1 MESTFKLTVFGIQP
15 ARGTSTIRS
24 RLLAFFEGN
33 SSEID
38 EIIQQILT
46 NQPVVLAENL
56 LEDQAQNFLQTLT
69 NIGLNCRIEPT
80 QLSLAPVGQE
90 DPVYQC
96 PACGQKQPPALNGQ
110 DTCQRCGVVGN
121 KYQNYTEY
129 KELLELERQ
138 RVQILK
144 AQQDKDKAEAAK
156 ERVSRL
162 QEKKQKEIL
171 ERARRQAEQEAG
183 MTLRKKLKGLFK
195 PQSLIPVFI
204 GVTAA
209 IGGVGLLVWQLGMDR
224 STPPP
229 ISMAEG
235 QPGLQINTTPPP
247 NTVINVANPVVQT
260 TQTAQVAPASP
271 AGSSGSEAVA
281 QTDNPAGNSGPG
293 ATAQTNNPAG
303 DSRPGATVQT
313 ATGSTSGS
321 GPSATAQTASVIGN
335 HDATAPI
342 ASGAATDDQKQL
354 IELNKL
360 TFSALTHAADRPSAN
375 AKNTRLL
382 IELADYEAETGDIA
396 ATTQYLSRLV
406 ELVDAPNE
414 LRPEQ
419 LDAVNR
425 ARVEIMVAIAS
436 EQHKRKAFSA
446 AQEQWV
452 QAIKLTNAINSPSE
466 RALALTSLAQS
477 LHDSNTTAT
486 GDYFKRAKDNAR
498 TISDPAVRA
507 TTLSILARD
516 LAATGRP
523 EQSREVL
530 AQVGSLIAN
539 LPKVPSRLITV
550 GAIAQHRAEAG
561 DNTVAKSLLG
571 EIDSAKVKT
580 LPPVVLQYRLQT
592 LSAIARNLA
601 LDGDTLA
608 ARNEFMAILNS
619 ATALGDPDA
628 RDSALLYLAKTLV
641 SAGDPVSAD
650 QIVAEV
656 LKNRGVSDLPKTH

>member
-56 LEDQAQNFLQTLT
+56 TEDQAQNFLQTLT
-69 NIGLNCRIEPT
+69 NIGLNCRLEPM

-96 PACGQKQPPALNGQ
+96 PACEQKQPPALNGQ
-110 DTCQRCGVVGN
+110 DICQRCGVVGN
-121 KYQNYTEY
+121 KYQNYNEY
-129 KELLELERQ
+129 KEVLEIERQ
-138 RVQILK
+138 RVQTLK
-144 AQQDKDKAEAAK
+144 TQQDKDRAEAAK
-156 ERVSRL
+156 ERASRL

-229 ISMAEG
+229 TSLAEG

-260 TQTAQVAPASP
+260 TQTAQVTPTSP

-293 ATAQTNNPAG
+293 ATAQT
-303 DSRPGATVQT
+303 
-313 ATGSTSGS
+313 ATGSTGGS
-321 GPSATAQTASVIGN
+321 GPGATAQTASVISN
-335 HDATAPI
+335 HNATVPI
-342 ASGAATDDQKQL
+342 ASGAATDNQKQL

-396 ATTQYLSRLV
+396 ATTQYLSRLA
-406 ELVDAPNE
+406 ELVDAPSE
-414 LRPEQ
+414 LQLEQ

-436 EQHKRKAFSA
+436 KQHKRKAFSA

-486 GDYFKRAKDNAR
+486 SDYFKRAKDNAR

-523 EQSREVL
+523 EQSREML
-530 AQVGSLIAN
+530 AQVGSLVAN

>member
-56 LEDQAQNFLQTLT
+56 TEDQAQNFLQTLT
-69 NIGLNCRIEPT
+69 NIGLNCRIEPM

-129 KELLELERQ
+129 KEVLELERQ
-138 RVQILK
+138 RVQVLK

-156 ERVSRL
+156 ERANRL

-183 MTLRKKLKGLFK
+183 MTLRKKLKGFFK
-195 PQSLIPVFI
+195 SQSLIPIFI
-204 GVTAA
+204 GVAAA

-229 ISMAEG
+229 TSLAEG

-293 ATAQTNNPAG
+293 ATAQT
-303 DSRPGATVQT
+303 
-313 ATGSTSGS
+313 ATGSTGGS
-321 GPSATAQTASVIGN
+321 GPSATAQTASVISN
-335 HDATAPI
+335 HNATAPI
-342 ASGAATDDQKQL
+342 ASGAATDNQKQL

-406 ELVDAPNE
+406 ELVDAPSE
-414 LRPEQ
+414 LRLEQ

-641 SAGDPVSAD
+641 SAGDPASAD

>member
-1 MESTFKLTVFGIQP
+1 VESTFKLTVFGIQSQRD
-15 ARGTSTIRS
+15 ASTVWSQLSKIIT
-24 RLLAFFEGN
+24 GN
-33 SSEID
+33 PKEMD
-38 EIIQQILT
+38 VVIQRILT
-46 NQPVVLAENL
+46 NQPVVLVQDLSSNKAKS
-56 LEDQAQNFLQTLT
+56 FLRALT
-69 NIGLNCRIEPT
+69 DIGLNCRVEPM
-80 QLSLAPVGQE
+80 QLSLIPIEEEEGGKT
-90 DPVYQC
+90 YQC
-96 PACGQKQPPALNGQ
+96 PACGYEQPPALNGQ
-110 DTCQRCGVVGN
+110 DICQRCGVVGN

-129 KELLELERQ
+129 KEVLELERQ
-138 RVQILK
+138 RVQVLK

-156 ERVSRL
+156 ERANRL

-183 MTLRKKLKGLFK
+183 MTLRKKLKGFFK
-195 PQSLIPVFI
+195 SQSLIPVFI

-229 ISMAEG
+229 TSLAEG

-293 ATAQTNNPAG
+293 ATAQT
-303 DSRPGATVQT
+303 
-313 ATGSTSGS
+313 ATGSTGGS
-321 GPSATAQTASVIGN
+321 GPSATAQTASVISN
-335 HDATAPI
+335 HNATAPI
-342 ASGAATDDQKQL
+342 ASGAATDNQKQL

-406 ELVDAPNE
+406 ELVDAPSE
-414 LRPEQ
+414 LRLEQ

-436 EQHKRKAFSA
+436 KQHKRKAFSA

-486 GDYFKRAKDNAR
+486 SDYFKRAKDNAR

-523 EQSREVL
+523 EQSREML
-530 AQVGSLIAN
+530 AQVGSLVAN

-550 GAIAQHRAEAG
+550 SAIAQHRAEAG

-628 RDSALLYLAKTLV
+628 RDSTLLYLAKTLV
-641 SAGDPVSAD
+641 SAGDPASAD

>member
-56 LEDQAQNFLQTLT
+56 TEDQAQNFLQTLT
-69 NIGLNCRIEPT
+69 NIGLNCRLEPM

-110 DTCQRCGVVGN
+110 DICQRCGVVGN
-121 KYQNYTEY
+121 KYQNYNEY
-129 KELLELERQ
+129 KEVLEIERQ
-138 RVQILK
+138 RVQTLK
-144 AQQDKDKAEAAK
+144 TQQDKDRAEAAK
-156 ERVSRL
+156 ERASRL

-229 ISMAEG
+229 TSLAEG

-247 NTVINVANPVVQT
+247 NTVINVANPAVQT

-293 ATAQTNNPAG
+293 ATAQT
-303 DSRPGATVQT
+303 
-313 ATGSTSGS
+313 ATGSTGGS
-321 GPSATAQTASVIGN
+321 GPGATAQTASVISN
-335 HDATAPI
+335 HNATAPI
-342 ASGAATDDQKQL
+342 ASGAATDNQKQL

-360 TFSALTHAADRPSAN
+360 TFSALTHAADQPSTN

-396 ATTQYLSRLV
+396 ATTKYLSRLA
-406 ELVDAPNE
+406 ELVDAPSE
-414 LRPEQ
+414 LRLEQ

-436 EQHKRKAFSA
+436 EQYKRKAFSA

-466 RALALTSLAQS
+466 RALALASLAQS

-486 GDYFKRAKDNAR
+486 SDYFKRAEDNAR
-498 TISDPAVRA
+498 TISNPALQA
-507 TTLSILARD
+507 ATLSALARD

-523 EQSREVL
+523 EQSREMF

-561 DNTVAKSLLG
+561 DNTIAKSLLG

>member
-56 LEDQAQNFLQTLT
+56 TEDQAQNFLQTLT
-69 NIGLNCRIEPT
+69 NIGLNCRLEPM

-110 DTCQRCGVVGN
+110 DICQRCGVVGN
-121 KYQNYTEY
+121 KYQNYNEY
-129 KELLELERQ
+129 NEVLEIERQ
-138 RVQILK
+138 RVQTLK
-144 AQQDKDKAEAAK
+144 TQQDKDRAEAAK
-156 ERVSRL
+156 ERASRL

-229 ISMAEG
+229 TSLAEG

-293 ATAQTNNPAG
+293 ATAQT
-303 DSRPGATVQT
+303 
-313 ATGSTSGS
+313 ATGSTGGS
-321 GPSATAQTASVIGN
+321 GPSATAQTASVISN
-335 HDATAPI
+335 HNATAPI
-342 ASGAATDDQKQL
+342 ASGAATDNQKQL

-466 RALALTSLAQS
+466 RALALASLAQS

-486 GDYFKRAKDNAR
+486 SDYFKRAEDNAR
-498 TISDPAVRA
+498 TISNPALQA
-507 TTLSILARD
+507 ATLSALARD

-561 DNTVAKSLLG
+561 DNTIAKSLLG

>member
-1 MESTFKLTVFGIQP
+1 VESTFKLTVFGIQP

-69 NIGLNCRIEPT
+69 NIGLNCRIEPM

-129 KELLELERQ
+129 KEVLELERQ
-138 RVQILK
+138 RVQVLK

-156 ERVSRL
+156 ERASRL

-183 MTLRKKLKGLFK
+183 MTLRKKLKGFFK
-195 PQSLIPVFI
+195 SQSLIPIFI
-204 GVTAA
+204 GVAAA

-224 STPPP
+224 SAPPP
-229 ISMAEG
+229 TSMAEG
-235 QPGLQINTTPPP
+235 QPGLQINTTPP
-247 NTVINVANPVVQT
+247 NTVISAANPAVQT
-260 TQTAQVAPASP
+260 IQTAQVAPASP

-293 ATAQTNNPAG
+293 ATAQT
-303 DSRPGATVQT
+303 
-313 ATGSTSGS
+313 ATGSTGGS
-321 GPSATAQTASVIGN
+321 GPGATAQTASVISN
-335 HDATAPI
+335 HNATAPI
-342 ASGAATDDQKQL
+342 ASGAATDNQKQL

>member
-56 LEDQAQNFLQTLT
+56 TEDQAQNFLQTLT
-69 NIGLNCRIEPT
+69 NIGLNCRLEPM

-110 DTCQRCGVVGN
+110 DICQRCGVVGN
-121 KYQNYTEY
+121 KYQNYNEY
-129 KELLELERQ
+129 KEVLEIERQ
-138 RVQILK
+138 RVQTLK
-144 AQQDKDKAEAAK
+144 TQQDKDRAEAAK
-156 ERVSRL
+156 ERASRL

-229 ISMAEG
+229 TSLAEG

-247 NTVINVANPVVQT
+247 NTVINVANPAVQT

-293 ATAQTNNPAG
+293 ATAQT
-303 DSRPGATVQT
+303 

-321 GPSATAQTASVIGN
+321 GPGATAQTASVISN
-335 HDATAPI
+335 HNATAPI
-342 ASGAATDDQKQL
+342 ASGAATDNQKQL

-360 TFSALTHAADRPSAN
+360 TFSALTHAADRSSAN

-382 IELADYEAETGDIA
+382 IELAHYEAETGDIA
-396 ATTQYLSRLV
+396 ATTQYLNRLV

-425 ARVEIMVAIAS
+425 ARVEIMVTIAS
-436 EQHKRKAFSA
+436 EQYKRKAFSA

-466 RALALTSLAQS
+466 RALALASLAQS

-486 GDYFKRAKDNAR
+486 SDYFKRAEDNAR
-498 TISDPAVRA
+498 TISNPALQA
-507 TTLSILARD
+507 ATLSALARD

-523 EQSREVL
+523 EQSREMF

-561 DNTVAKSLLG
+561 DNTIAKSLLG

-580 LPPVVLQYRLQT
+580 LPPIVLQYRLQA
-592 LSAIARNLA
+592 LSAVARNLA
-601 LDGDTLA
+601 LSGDILA
-608 ARNEFMAILNS
+608 ARNEFTAIFSS
-619 ATALGDPDA
+619 ATVLGDPDV
-628 RDSALLYLAKTLV
+628 RDSTLLYLAKTLV

>member
-1 MESTFKLTVFGIQP
+1 MESTFKLTVFGIQSQRD
-15 ARGTSTIRS
+15 ASTVWSQLSKIIT
-24 RLLAFFEGN
+24 GN
-33 SSEID
+33 PKEMD
-38 EIIQQILT
+38 VVIQRILT
-46 NQPVVLAENL
+46 NQPVVLVQDLSSNKAKS
-56 LEDQAQNFLQTLT
+56 FLRALT
-69 NIGLNCRIEPT
+69 DIGLNCRVEPM
-80 QLSLAPVGQE
+80 QLSLIPIEEEEGGKT
-90 DPVYQC
+90 YQC
-96 PACGQKQPPALNGQ
+96 PACGYEQPPALNGQ
-110 DTCQRCGVVGN
+110 DICQRCGVVGN

-129 KELLELERQ
+129 KEVLELERQ
-138 RVQILK
+138 RVQVLK

-156 ERVSRL
+156 ERANRL

-183 MTLRKKLKGLFK
+183 MTLRKKLKGFFK
-195 PQSLIPVFI
+195 SQSLIPVFI

-229 ISMAEG
+229 TSLAEG
-235 QPGLQINTTPPP
+235 QPGLQINITPPP

-271 AGSSGSEAVA
+271 AGSSGSEVVA
-281 QTDNPAGNSGPG
+281 QTDNPAGNSGSG
-293 ATAQTNNPAG
+293 ATA
-303 DSRPGATVQT
+303 QT

-321 GPSATAQTASVIGN
+321 GPGAIAQTASVISN
-335 HDATAPI
+335 HNATAPI
-342 ASGAATDDQKQL
+342 ASGAATNNQKQL

-396 ATTQYLSRLV
+396 ATTQYLSRLA
-406 ELVDAPNE
+406 ELVDAPSE
-414 LRPEQ
+414 LRLEQ

-436 EQHKRKAFSA
+436 EQYKRKAFSA

-466 RALALTSLAQS
+466 RALALASLAQS

-486 GDYFKRAKDNAR
+486 SDYFKRAEDNAR
-498 TISDPAVRA
+498 TISNPALQA
-507 TTLSILARD
+507 ATLSALARD

-523 EQSREVL
+523 EQSREIF

-561 DNTVAKSLLG
+561 DNTIAKSLLG

-580 LPPVVLQYRLQT
+580 LPPVILQYRLQA

-601 LDGDTLA
+601 LSGDILA

-628 RDSALLYLAKTLV
+628 RDSTLLYLAKTLV
-641 SAGDPVSAD
+641 SAGDPASAD

>member
-69 NIGLNCRIEPT
+69 NIGLNCRLEPM

-110 DTCQRCGVVGN
+110 DICQRCGVVGN
-121 KYQNYTEY
+121 KYQNYNEY
-129 KELLELERQ
+129 NEVLEIERQ
-138 RVQILK
+138 RVQTLK
-144 AQQDKDKAEAAK
+144 TQQDKDRAEAAK
-156 ERVSRL
+156 ERASRL

-229 ISMAEG
+229 TSLAEG

-293 ATAQTNNPAG
+293 ATAQT
-303 DSRPGATVQT
+303 

-321 GPSATAQTASVIGN
+321 GPGATAQTASVISN
-335 HDATAPI
+335 HNATAPI
-342 ASGAATDDQKQL
+342 ASGAATDNQKQL

-360 TFSALTHAADRPSAN
+360 TFSALTHAADQPSTN

-382 IELADYEAETGDIA
+382 IGLADYEAETGDIA
-396 ATTQYLSRLV
+396 ATTQYLNRLV

-425 ARVEIMVAIAS
+425 ARVEIMVTIAS
-436 EQHKRKAFSA
+436 EQYKRKAFFA

-466 RALALTSLAQS
+466 RALALASLAQS

-486 GDYFKRAKDNAR
+486 SDYFKRAEDNAR
-498 TISDPAVRA
+498 TISNPALQA
-507 TTLSILARD
+507 ATLSALARD

-523 EQSREVL
+523 EQSREMF

-561 DNTVAKSLLG
+561 DNTIAKSLLG

-580 LPPVVLQYRLQT
+580 LPPVVLQYRLQA

-601 LDGDTLA
+601 LSGDILA

-619 ATALGDPDA
+619 ATALGDPDV
-628 RDSALLYLAKTLV
+628 RDSTLLYLAKTLV
-641 SAGDPVSAD
+641 SAGDPASAD

>member
-1 MESTFKLTVFGIQP
+1 M
-15 ARGTSTIRS
+15 
-24 RLLAFFEGN
+24 AFFEGN

-56 LEDQAQNFLQTLT
+56 TEDQAQNFLQTLT
-69 NIGLNCRIEPT
+69 NIGLNCRLEPM

-110 DTCQRCGVVGN
+110 DICQRCGVVGN
-121 KYQNYTEY
+121 KYQNYNEY
-129 KELLELERQ
+129 KEVLEIERQ
-138 RVQILK
+138 RVQTLK
-144 AQQDKDKAEAAK
+144 TQQDKDRAEAAK
-156 ERVSRL
+156 ERASRL

-229 ISMAEG
+229 TSLAEG

-247 NTVINVANPVVQT
+247 NTVINVANPAVQT

-293 ATAQTNNPAG
+293 ATAQT
-303 DSRPGATVQT
+303 
-313 ATGSTSGS
+313 ATGSTGGS
-321 GPSATAQTASVIGN
+321 GPGATAQTASVISN
-335 HDATAPI
+335 HNATAPI
-342 ASGAATDDQKQL
+342 ASGAATDNQKQL

-360 TFSALTHAADRPSAN
+360 TFSALTHAADQPSTN

-396 ATTQYLSRLV
+396 ATTKYLSRLA
-406 ELVDAPNE
+406 ELVDAPSE
-414 LRPEQ
+414 LRLEQ

-436 EQHKRKAFSA
+436 EQYKRKAFSA

-466 RALALTSLAQS
+466 RALALASLAQS

-486 GDYFKRAKDNAR
+486 SDYFKRAEDNAR
-498 TISDPAVRA
+498 TISNPALQA
-507 TTLSILARD
+507 ATLSALARD

-523 EQSREVL
+523 EQSREMF

-561 DNTVAKSLLG
+561 DNTIAKSLLG